1 MAAQG
6 ATSRKFAEI
15 YEGVKDR
22 CFKYTHASK
31 WYGLERMTPEIAA
44 LWVQQ
49 MSIWTRTV
57 FKMRGHVFAN
67 CPHPDLRRALLEIV
81 SEEDIVDPRVG
92 MNHRQLLISSFGR
105 ATGQTLEDLTHARPL
120 ATTLIAFEMFFAIA
134 DRSWQEGIA
143 VASGHERVLRDSGWF
158 GFEGN
163 RFKRDLGWTDED
175 LAWFTGHDAADE
187 EHGTLVERLDD
198 YVTDDETWEKVA
210 EAIIQAQLA
219 FLILLDGVVDA
230 AQHGIAP
237 VTGASCKPMSL
248 IF

>member
-1 MAAQG
+1 MAAHG
-6 ATSRKFAEI
+6 STGRKFADA

-22 CFKYTHASK
+22 CFKYWKASK
-31 WYGLERMTPEIAA
+31 WHNLERMTPEIAA

-57 FKMRGHVFAN
+57 FKMRGHVYAN
-67 CPHPDLRRALLEIV
+67 CPHPGLRSALLEIV

-92 MNHRQLLISSFGR
+92 MNHRQLLVSSFGR
-105 ATGQTLEDLTHARPL
+105 ATGQTLAELTNARPL
-120 ATTLIAFEMFFAIA
+120 ATTLVAFEMFFNIA
-134 DRSWQEGIA
+134 NRSWQEGIA

-158 GFEGN
+158 GFEVK
-163 RFKRDLGWTDED
+163 RFRQDLGWSDQD
-175 LAWFTGHDAADE
+175 LTWFTGHDAADE
-187 EHGTLVERLDD
+187 DHGALVEKLND
-198 YVTDDETWEKVA
+198 YVSDDVTWDKVA

-230 AQHGIAP
+230 AKHDIKP
-237 VTGASCKPMSL
+237 VSGASCKPMSL